1 MTGGLLFTYVSGN
14 QGVVSKKSPRLNE
27 KLYLTRNVDM
37 LEITQGVSGRESVGE
52 ILLKVSELI

>member
-37 LEITQGVSGRESVGE
+37 LEITRGVSGRESVGE